1 MPKAK
6 PKRSAA
12 KAKVAAEPKTKG
24 PTLNGI
30 PLTRKPVWV
39 PDVASAQ
46 FRAARK
52 RDAQAL
58 KAADAAGDN
67 MQFIEAVLAD
77 RDVQKWW
84 K

>member
-1 MPKAK
+1 MPAKKSK
-6 PKRSAA
+6 PKKPGSKPA
-12 KAKVAAEPKTKG
+12 TKPDV

-30 PLTRKPVWV
+30 PLKRKSVWAF
-39 PDVASAQ
+39 DTDSRQ

-58 KAADAAGDN
+58 RAVDAERDSV
-67 MQFIEAVLAD
+67 QFIDAVLAD